1 MYVQQWRRGLRTPSF
16 ENLGQEGVAAER
28 IPRLYLAQYCD
39 EGGGKGEQ
47 VKGGE
52 DGGGLQGG
60 VEEGREAEEDQRHS
74 CCEVG
79 IFHSTLAQLNKAQQK
94 LSKETELPFELQQKF
109 HKENI

>member
-1 MYVQQWRRGLRTPSF
+1 M
-16 ENLGQEGVAAER
+16 NLGQEGVAAER

-60 VEEGREAEEDQRHS
+60 VEEGREAEED
-74 CCEVG
+74 
-79 IFHSTLAQLNKAQQK
+79 
-94 LSKETELPFELQQKF
+94 
-109 HKENI
+109 